1 MIAEGDRISEIFFR
15 AISGSTLKEKM
26 LRWAEVHLD
35 RLLHNYREIK
45 KLTKKKKIFA
55 VVKANAYG
63 HGSVEVSKFLEK
75 NSDVYG
81 FAVATFEEGV
91 ELREAGIGRE
101 ILVMASH
108 LEEGYR
114 ESVNYTLTPVIFDFE
129 DLKLV
134 KELGIPFHVKV
145 DTGMGRL
152 GFLEDDWDRLIL
164 ELDGSNVEGVMS
176 HFSSADEDR
185 EFTQKQFEKFLSF
198 ARRLRQLKPD
208 IKVHI
213 DNSAAVPE
221 KFDSILTHC
230 RVGLA
235 LYGSKPYE
243 SYPADLRQVMEVK
256 AKVIS
261 VKELPAGF
269 PVSYSKTYRTSEREK
284 IAVISFGYAD
294 GLLRT
299 LSNRGEVFINGI
311 RCPIRGRVCMDMTV
325 VSVEK
330 VDVKKGDTAIIS
342 GEELTFNEIA
352 EKAGTISYEIMCD
365 ISPRVKRIYYE
376 GVQSLRV

>member
-1 MIAEGDRISEIFFR
+1 
-15 AISGSTLKEKM
+15 M

-35 RLLHNYREIK
+35 RLLHNYSEIK
-45 KLTKKKKIFA
+45 KLSKKKKIFA

-91 ELREAGIGRE
+91 ELREAGIERE

-114 ESVNYTLTPVIFDFE
+114 EAVDYNLIPVIFDFE

-134 KELGIPFHVKV
+134 KELGIPFHIKV

-152 GFLEDDWDRLIL
+152 GFLEDDWERLIL

-176 HFSSADEDR
+176 HFSSADEDK
-185 EFTQKQFEKFLSF
+185 EFTQKQFEKFLF
-198 ARRLRQLKPD
+198 LARRIAQLKPD

-243 SYPADLRQVMEVK
+243 GYSADLRQVMEVK

-261 VKELPAGF
+261 VKELPADF
-269 PVSYSKTYRTSEREK
+269 PVSYSKTYRTSKREK
-284 IAVISFGYAD
+284 VAVISFGYAD

-299 LSNRGEVFINGI
+299 LSNRGEVLINGI

-330 VDVKKGDTAIIS
+330 VDVKKGDTALIS

>member
-1 MIAEGDRISEIFFR
+1 
-15 AISGSTLKEKM
+15 M

-45 KLTKKKKIFA
+45 KIARKKKIFA

-81 FAVATFEEGV
+81 FAVATFEEGA
-91 ELREAGIGRE
+91 ELREAGIERE

-108 LEEGYR
+108 LEEGCK
-114 ESVNYTLTPVIFDFE
+114 EAVNHNLIPIVFDFE

-134 KELGIPFHVKV
+134 KELGIPFHIKV

-152 GFLEDDWDRLIL
+152 GFLEDDWERLIL

-176 HFSSADEDR
+176 HFSSADEDK
-185 EFTQKQFEKFLSF
+185 EFTQKQFEKFLF
-198 ARRLRQLKPD
+198 LARRLRRLKPD

-243 SYPADLRQVMEVK
+243 GYSADLRQVMEVK

-261 VKELPAGF
+261 VKELPADF

-284 IAVISFGYAD
+284 VAVISFGYAD

-299 LSNRGEVFINGI
+299 LSNRGEALINGI
-311 RCPIRGRVCMDMTV
+311 RCPIRGRVCMDMAV

-330 VDVKKGDTAIIS
+330 VNVKKGDTALIS

-365 ISPRVKRIYYE
+365 ISPRVKRVYISYNIDR
-376 GVQSLRV
+376 QSNRWSSLL